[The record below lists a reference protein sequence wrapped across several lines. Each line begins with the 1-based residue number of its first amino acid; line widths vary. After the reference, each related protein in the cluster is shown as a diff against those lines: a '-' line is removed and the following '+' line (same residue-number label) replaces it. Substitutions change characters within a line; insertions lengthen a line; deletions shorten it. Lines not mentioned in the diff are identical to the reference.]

1 MRTDGTTMANVR
13 GKIFC
18 QRCKTGNELGQDLC
32 ARCGTRLML
41 MVETSSARFED
52 RASAGGMEEHLLER
66 VTAIENNI
74 SRLIDKLEQMAE
86 LMLKGSRSAYFD
98 HALLETLLTVLT
110 ESGLIDRRKL
120 EAAWRERSGSDE
132 ALEGSKR
139 RRRELCE
146 RIVGEYKGEAREEFT
161 RLVNEGVEAHAKGR
175 EAEGLRVL
183 ERAAELSGGNL
194 ALDSFLGEQLS
205 RAGRAARAR
214 KYLTRAFEA
223 APENASLHLLL
234 GLAYADAGD
243 AARARGVLRDTLKSP
258 GPSFAAHCALGFL
271 SALESDWKS
280 ALSEFKLA
288 LAAREYPE
296 AHYLVG
302 LVQFSAGRFAAARAS
317 LKRAVKLDDA
327 YGAALYLLG
336 LAHAKLGEPERAAR
350 AFEAAATAEP
360 REPLYL
366 VAKRKRAGASK
377 LPAPSLF
384 DKSERGRRGLLTGGD
399 PRLAALLYADALSQA
414 TRR

>member
-1 MRTDGTTMANVR
+1 MANVR

-18 QRCKTGNELGQDLC
+18 QRCKSGNELGQDLC

-110 ESGLIDRRKL
+110 ESGIIDRRKL
-120 EAAWRERSGSDE
+120 EAAWRERSGGDE

-146 RIVGEYKGEAREEFT
+146 KIVEGYKGDAREEFA
-161 RLVNEGVEAHAKGR
+161 RLVNEGVEAHSKGR
-175 EAEGLRVL
+175 EAKGLRLL
-183 ERAAELSGGNL
+183 ERAVELSGGNL
-194 ALDSFLGEQLS
+194 PLDIFLGEHFF

-214 KYLTRAFEA
+214 KYLSRAHEA
-223 APENASLHLLL
+223 EPENASLRLLL
-234 GLAYADAGD
+234 GLACADAGD
-243 AARARGVLRDTLKSP
+243 AARAREVLRDTHESSA
-258 GPSFAAHCALGFL
+258 PSFSAHCALGLL
-271 SALESDWKS
+271 SAAESDWKG
-280 ALSEFKLA
+280 ALSEFKQA

-302 LVQFSAGRFAAARAS
+302 LAQFNSGRFAAARAS
-317 LKRAVKLDDA
+317 LKRAVKLDDK
-327 YGAALYLLG
+327 YGAAFYLLG
-336 LAHAKLGEPERAAR
+336 LAHARLGEPELAAR
-350 AFEAAATAEP
+350 AFESAADAEP
-360 REPLYL
+360 SEPLYRA
-366 VAKRKRAGASK
+366 AKRRRAGASK
-377 LPAPSLF
+377 LAAPSPV
-384 DKSERGRRGLLTGGD
+384 DRGARGRRGLLTGGD
-399 PRLAALLYADALSQA
+399 SRLAALLYADALSQA
-414 TRR
+414 KRR

>member
-1 MRTDGTTMANVR
+1 MANVR

-52 RASAGGMEEHLLER
+52 RSSAGGMEEHLLER

-120 EAAWRERSGSDE
+120 EAAWRERSNGDE
-132 ALEGSKR
+132 GLEGSKR

-146 RIVGEYKGEAREEFT
+146 KIVEEYKGDARDEFA
-161 RLVNEGVEAHAKGR
+161 RLVGEGIEEHSKGR
-175 EAEGLRVL
+175 EAKGVRVL
-183 ERAAELSGGNL
+183 ERASDLAGANL
-194 ALDSFLGEQLS
+194 PLDIFLGEHFFQKGRPR
-205 RAGRAARAR
+205 RAREYLARA
-214 KYLTRAFEA
+214 LVTN
-223 APENASLHLLL
+223 PENSVLLL
-234 GLAYADAGD
+234 MVGLACADLGDAGPARQFLS
-243 AARARGVLRDTLKSP
+243 AALERL
-258 GPSFAAHCALGFL
+258 GPSFSAHCALGLL
-271 SALESDWKS
+271 SASESDWRA
-280 ALSEFKLA
+280 ALAEFSQA

-302 LVQFSAGRFAAARAS
+302 LAQFNAGRFAAARAS
-317 LKRAVKLDDA
+317 LKKAVKLDKG
-327 YGAALYLLG
+327 YGAAQYLLG
-336 LAHAKLGEPERAAR
+336 LAHARLGEAERAAR
-350 AFEAAATAEP
+350 AFEAAADADA
-360 REPLYL
+360 REPLYRA
-366 VAKRKRAGASK
+366 AKRSRAGASK
-377 LPAPSLF
+377 LAAPSPF
-384 DKSERGRRGLLTGGD
+384 NKDGRRARGLLTGGD
-399 PRLAALLYADALSQA
+399 ARLAALIYTDALSQA
-414 TRR
+414 KRR

>member
-1 MRTDGTTMANVR
+1 MANVR

-52 RASAGGMEEHLLER
+52 RSSAGGMEEHLLER

-110 ESGLIDRRKL
+110 ESGIIDRRKL
-120 EAAWRERSGSDE
+120 EAAWRERANSDE
-132 ALEGSKR
+132 GLEGSKR

-146 RIVGEYKGEAREEFT
+146 KVVEEYKGDARAEFA
-161 RLVNEGVEAHAKGR
+161 RLVGEGLEKHAKGR
-175 EAEGLRVL
+175 EAEGARAL
-183 ERAAELSGGNL
+183 ERASEMSGGNL
-194 ALDSFLGEQLS
+194 ALDLFLGEHFFRS
-205 RAGRAARAR
+205 GRAARAR
-214 KYLTRAFEA
+214 KYLSRAYDA
-223 APENASLHLLL
+223 DSENASLRLLL
-234 GLAYADAGD
+234 GLACADAGD
-243 AARARGVLRDTLKSP
+243 AARARELLSETHKTI
-258 GPSFAAHCALGFL
+258 GPTFAAHCALGLL
-271 SALESDWKS
+271 SASEPDWKS
-280 ALSEFKLA
+280 ALAEFKQA

-302 LVQFSAGRFAAARAS
+302 LAQFNAGRFAAARAS
-317 LKRAVKLDDA
+317 LKKAVKLDGE
-327 YGAALYLLG
+327 YGAAFYLLG
-336 LAHAKLGEPERAAR
+336 IAYAKLGEDEHAKRAFDAAAKAEPLEPLYRAAR
-350 AFEAAATAEP
+350 
-360 REPLYL
+360 R
-366 VAKRKRAGASK
+366 RRAGASK
-377 LPAPSLF
+377 LAAPSPF
-384 DKSERGRRGLLTGGD
+384 KKEGRGRRGLLTGCD

-414 TRR
+414 KRR

>member
-1 MRTDGTTMANVR
+1 MANVR

-52 RASAGGMEEHLLER
+52 RSSAGGMEEHLLER

-110 ESGLIDRRKL
+110 ESGIIDRRKL
-120 EAAWRERSGSDE
+120 EAAWRERANGDE
-132 ALEGSKR
+132 GLEGSKR

-146 RIVGEYKGEAREEFT
+146 KIVEVYRGEGREEFA
-161 RLVNEGVEAHAKGR
+161 RLVGEGVEEHSKGR
-175 EAEGLRVL
+175 EAKGVRVL
-183 ERAAELSGGNL
+183 ERAAEASGGNL
-194 ALDSFLGEQLS
+194 PLDIFLGEHFF

-214 KYLTRAFEA
+214 KYLSRAQEA
-223 APENASLHLLL
+223 DPENAMLRLML
-234 GLAYADAGD
+234 GLACADAGD
-243 AARARGVLRDTLKSP
+243 AARAREVLRDTLKSL
-258 GPSFAAHCALGFL
+258 GPTFAAHCALGLL
-271 SALESDWKS
+271 SASESDWKGAS
-280 ALSEFKLA
+280 SEFRRA

-302 LVQFSAGRFAAARAS
+302 LAQFNAGRFAAARAS
-317 LKRAVKLDDA
+317 LKRAVKLDDG
-327 YGAALYLLG
+327 YGAAFYLLG
-336 LAHAKLGEPERAAR
+336 LAHAKLGEAERAAR
-350 AFEAAATAEP
+350 AFSAAAAADP
-360 REPLYL
+360 REPLYRA
-366 VAKRKRAGASK
+366 AKRRRAGASR
-377 LPAPSLF
+377 LAPPPLF
-384 DKSERGRRGLLTGGD
+384 DKGGRGGRGLLTGGD
-399 PRLAALLYADALSQA
+399 ARLAALLYADALSQA
-414 TRR
+414 KRR

>member
-1 MRTDGTTMANVR
+1 MANVR

-32 ARCGTRLML
+32 GRCGTRLML

-52 RASAGGMEEHLLER
+52 RASTGGMEEHLLER

-98 HALLETLLTVLT
+98 HVLLETLLTVLT
-110 ESGLIDRRKL
+110 ESGIIDRRKL

-146 RIVGEYKGEAREEFT
+146 KVIEEYKGDEREEFA
-161 RLVNEGVEAHAKGR
+161 RLVGEGLEEHAKGR
-175 EAEGLRVL
+175 ETKGLRLL

-194 ALDSFLGEQLS
+194 PLDIFLGEHFF

-214 KYLTRAFEA
+214 KYLARAFEA
-223 APENASLHLLL
+223 DSENAMLRLLL

-243 AARARGVLRDTLKSP
+243 AEHAREALRDTLKSL
-258 GPSFAAHCALGFL
+258 GPTFAAHCALGLL
-271 SALESDWKS
+271 SVAGSDWKA
-280 ALSEFKLA
+280 ALREFKQA
-288 LAAREYPE
+288 LAAHEYPE

-302 LVQFSAGRFAAARAS
+302 LAQFNMGSFAAARAS
-317 LKRAVKLDDA
+317 LKKAVKLDKS
-327 YGAALYLLG
+327 YGAAFYLLG

-350 AFEAAATAEP
+350 AFEAAAAAEP
-360 REPLYL
+360 REPLYGEAL
-366 VAKRKRAGASK
+366 SMRARARASN
-377 LPAPSLF
+377 LSAPSLF
-384 DKSERGRRGLLTGGD
+384 DKGVRGRRGLLTGGD
-399 PRLAALLYADALSQA
+399 SRVAALLYADALSQA
-414 TRR
+414 